1 LTHFRYRLKSTHRKE
16 IIVGLVV
23 TLKITEIDDNRMVM
37 KRSRFP
43 KAMGIMMLCISFVF
57 LIMYTAADVYIWFLF
72 NSSSLIDK
80 CLFFAIMTALF
91 GFPILGFCLLFYDKK
106 IVVDKKLEEIC
117 VRFKF
122 LFIPIWRIRIK
133 FAKIDEIIIENVC
146 NSKTVAM
153 HRAAAKGTGKG
164 IRVGY
169 WLMSLKGKELGKLY
183 FDRNPKKEEILSYAE
198 SLSRLT
204 LKKVVLIEN

>member
-1 LTHFRYRLKSTHRKE
+1 M
-16 IIVGLVV
+16 GLAV
-23 TLKITEIDDNRMVM
+23 TLKIAEIDENRMLL

-57 LIMYTAADVYIWFLF
+57 LIMYKAATVYVWLLF
-72 NSSSLIDK
+72 YSGSILDK
-80 CLFFAIMTALF
+80 GLFFAIMTFLF
-91 GFPILGFCLLFYDKK
+91 GFPLLGFFLLFYDKN
-106 IVVDKKLEEIC
+106 IIVDKKREEVC

-122 LFIPIWRIRIK
+122 LFIPIWRISIK
-133 FAKIDEIIIENVC
+133 FTKIDEIIVENVC

-164 IRVGY
+164 IRAGY

-198 SLSRLT
+198 NLSRLAS
-204 LKKVVLIEN
+204 KKVVLIER

>member
-1 LTHFRYRLKSTHRKE
+1 M
-16 IIVGLVV
+16 GLAV
-23 TLKITEIDDNRMVM
+23 TLKITEIDENRMVM

-57 LIMYTAADVYIWFLF
+57 LIMYKAAKEYIWLLLY
-72 NSSSLIDK
+72 SSSILDK
-80 CLFFAIMTALF
+80 GLFFAIMTSLI
-91 GFPILGFCLLFYDKK
+91 GFPFLGFFLLFYDKN
-106 IVVDKKLEEIC
+106 IIVDKKREEVC

-122 LFIPIWRIRIK
+122 LFVPIWRIRIK
-133 FAKIDEIIIENVC
+133 FTKIDEIIVENVC

-164 IRVGY
+164 VRVGY

-183 FDRNPKKEEILSYAE
+183 FDRNPKREEIFSYAE
-198 SLSRLT
+198 NLSRLT
-204 LKKVVLIEN
+204 SKKVVLVEQ

>member
-1 LTHFRYRLKSTHRKE
+1 M
-16 IIVGLVV
+16 GLAV
-23 TLKITEIDDNRMVM
+23 TLKIVEIDENRMVM

-57 LIMYTAADVYIWFLF
+57 LVMYKAATVYIWLLF
-72 NSSSLIDK
+72 YSSSILDK
-80 CLFFAIMTALF
+80 GLFFAIMTSLL
-91 GFPILGFCLLFYDKK
+91 GFPLLGFFLLFYDKK
-106 IVVDKKLEEIC
+106 ILVDKKLEEVCIW
-117 VRFKF
+117 FKF
-122 LFIPIWRIRIK
+122 FFIPIWRIRIK
-133 FAKIDEIIIENVC
+133 FTKIDEIIVENVC

-164 IRVGY
+164 VRAGY

-198 SLSRLT
+198 NLSRLAS
-204 LKKVVLIEN
+204 KKVVLIER

>member
-1 LTHFRYRLKSTHRKE
+1 M
-16 IIVGLVV
+16 GLAV
-23 TLKITEIDDNRMVM
+23 TLKITEIDENRMLL

-57 LIMYTAADVYIWFLF
+57 LVMYKAATVYIWLLF
-72 NSSSLIDK
+72 YSSSILDK
-80 CLFFAIMTALF
+80 GLFFAIMTSLL
-91 GFPILGFCLLFYDKK
+91 GFPILGFFLLFYDKK
-106 IVVDKKLEEIC
+106 ILVDKKLEEVCIW
-117 VRFKF
+117 FKF
-122 LFIPIWRIRIK
+122 FFIPIWRIRIK
-133 FAKIDEIIIENVC
+133 FTKIDEIIVENVC

-164 IRVGY
+164 VRAGY

-198 SLSRLT
+198 NLSRLAS
-204 LKKVVLIEN
+204 KKVVLIER

>member
-1 LTHFRYRLKSTHRKE
+1 M
-16 IIVGLVV
+16 GLAV
-23 TLKITEIDDNRMVM
+23 TLRITELDENRMVM

-57 LIMYTAADVYIWFLF
+57 LIMYKAATVYIWLLF
-72 NSSSLIDK
+72 YSSSILDK
-80 CLFFAIMTALF
+80 GLFFAIMTSLI
-91 GFPILGFCLLFYDKK
+91 GFPFLGVFLLFYDKN
-106 IVVDKKLEEIC
+106 IIVDKEREEVC

-122 LFIPIWRIRIK
+122 LFIPIWRVRIK
-133 FAKIDEIIIENVC
+133 FTKIDEIIVENVC

-153 HRAAAKGTGKG
+153 HRAAAKGTGQG

-183 FDRNPKKEEILSYAE
+183 FDRNPKREEIVSYAE
-198 SLSRLT
+198 NLSRLT
-204 LKKVVLIEN
+204 SKKVVLVEH

>member
-1 LTHFRYRLKSTHRKE
+1 M
-16 IIVGLVV
+16 GLVV
-23 TLKITEIDDNRMVM
+23 TLKITEIDENRMLL

-57 LIMYTAADVYIWFLF
+57 LIMYKAATIYIWLLF
-72 NSSSLIDK
+72 YSSSILDK
-80 CLFFAIMTALF
+80 GLFFAIMTSLF
-91 GFPILGFCLLFYDKK
+91 GFPFLGFFLLFYDKN
-106 IVVDKKLEEIC
+106 IIVDKKREEVC

-133 FAKIDEIIIENVC
+133 FTKIDEIIVENVC

-153 HRAAAKGTGKG
+153 HRSAAKGTGKG
-164 IRVGY
+164 VRVGY

-183 FDRNPKKEEILSYAE
+183 FDRNPKKEEIFSYAE
-198 SLSRLT
+198 NLSRLAS
-204 LKKVVLIEN
+204 KKVVLIER

>member
-1 LTHFRYRLKSTHRKE
+1 M
-16 IIVGLVV
+16 GLAV
-23 TLKITEIDDNRMVM
+23 TLKITEIDENRMVM

-57 LIMYTAADVYIWFLF
+57 LIMYKAATVYIWLLF
-72 NSSSLIDK
+72 YSSSILDK
-80 CLFFAIMTALF
+80 GLFFAIMTSLI
-91 GFPILGFCLLFYDKK
+91 GFPFLGFFLLFYDKN
-106 IVVDKKLEEIC
+106 IIVDKKLEEVC

-122 LFIPIWRIRIK
+122 LFIPIWRVRIK
-133 FAKIDEIIIENVC
+133 FTKIDEIIVENVC

-164 IRVGY
+164 VRVGY

-183 FDRNPKKEEILSYAE
+183 FDRNPKREEIFSYAE
-198 SLSRLT
+198 NLSRLT
-204 LKKVVLIEN
+204 SKKVVLVEQ

>member
-1 LTHFRYRLKSTHRKE
+1 M
-16 IIVGLVV
+16 GLAV
-23 TLKITEIDDNRMVM
+23 TLKIVEIDENKMVM

-57 LIMYTAADVYIWFLF
+57 LVMYKAATVYIWLLF
-72 NSSSLIDK
+72 YSSSILDK
-80 CLFFAIMTALF
+80 GLFFAIMTSLI
-91 GFPILGFCLLFYDKK
+91 GFPILGFFLLFYDKN
-106 IVVDKKLEEIC
+106 IIADKKREEVC

-133 FAKIDEIIIENVC
+133 FAKIDEIIVENVC

-164 IRVGY
+164 VRVGY

-183 FDRNPKKEEILSYAE
+183 FDRNPKREEIFSYAE
-198 SLSRLT
+198 NLSRLT
-204 LKKVVLIEN
+204 SKKVVLVEQ